1 MARYS
6 FSTAPL
12 PLLRVALGLAGLLAT
27 LPALDARE
35 AGAQVPVR
43 ARAKRT
49 LAVGG
54 QLFKDLNANDRLD
67 SYEDWRLSTAAR
79 VSDLLGRMTLEE
91 KAGMLLINTLNAEV
105 GGRLSE
111 RGVQMIQ
118 DEKMTRFIFR
128 NTVVANAA
136 APTVAAPAGP
146 PPAAA
151 SPAGAPGG
159 AGGGGRAG
167 RGGAGAGGGFGGG
180 PAGGAQVTPYEAAQ
194 FTNLVQEIAE
204 GTRLGIPVLFKS
216 NARNHVER
224 DARPGIN
231 VATGAFSEWPKE
243 PGLAATRDTTLLAEF
258 GRIMRTEWSA
268 IGLRGMYGYMADLST
283 EPRWY
288 RVHETFTE
296 DADLASAIIRTLVKN
311 IQGPRLGPG
320 SIALT
325 LKHFPGHGPQEGG
338 GDSHYEF
345 GKNQSIPSGTL
356 AYQLKPFRAAI
367 TAGVSSIMPSY
378 SIPVGMK
385 YAPNDVGVAFS
396 KGILTAL
403 LRDTLGFEGNLNS
416 DTGIIG
422 QRAWGLEGK
431 SADEQI
437 AIAVNAGIDVLSG
450 FDRNAQIVALVK
462 AGKITEQR
470 LDQAVRRLL
479 AEQFQLGLF
488 EDPYVDAD
496 RAAYVV
502 GNRAFQLKGEEAQRK
517 SIVLLQ
523 NQGKVLPLRVSTAEA
538 PVKVY
543 TMGLRAD
550 VVGDPR
556 WGRYSVTTGD
566 YDAARGETRVA
577 VPVGTDYAIL
587 RVEVSNQTAGAGL
600 QFGGAL
606 PEELNALAFSDMA
619 KAKSWRISPSLDD
632 IRAVMREV
640 GPEKTV
646 LAIYFRQPYVLDEAS
661 GLRGAGA
668 IVATFGVKDAALMDV
683 LTGRFKPQGKLPF
696 ALAGNAQA
704 LLRQASDAPGY
715 DRADTLFPFGFGT
728 SY

>member
-1 MARYS
+1 MAVYP
-6 FSTAPL
+6 FSAATLAV
-12 PLLRVALGLAGLLAT
+12 LRVTLGVAGLLAT
-27 LPALDARE
+27 LPTVAVRE

-49 LAVGG
+49 LVVGG
-54 QLFKDLNANDRLD
+54 QVFKDLNGNDRLD
-67 SYEDWRLSTAAR
+67 PYEDWRLSAAAR
-79 VSDLLGRMTLEE
+79 ATDLLGRMTLEE
-91 KAGMLLINTLNAEV
+91 KAGMLLINTLNAEA

-111 RGVQMIQ
+111 RGVQMVQ

-136 APTVAAPAGP
+136 APVAVAAVPTGTP
-146 PPAAA
+146 NVAA
-151 SPAGAPGG
+151 SPAGAPGAAGGGARAGGRG
-159 AGGGGRAG
+159 AGG
-167 RGGAGAGGGFGGG
+167 GGGFGGG

-243 PGLAATRDTTLLAEF
+243 PGLAATRDTVLLAEF

-296 DADLASAIIRTLVKN
+296 DADLASTIIRTLVRN

-356 AYQLKPFRAAI
+356 AYQLKPFKAAI
-367 TAGVSSIMPSY
+367 AAGVSSIMPSY

-450 FDRNAQIVALVK
+450 FDRNAQIVGPREGGQDHRAAARPGGASPARGAVPARPLRGSVR
-462 AGKITEQR
+462 GR
-470 LDQAVRRLL
+470 GPRGVRRRQPRLPVEGRGGA
-479 AEQFQLGLF
+479 AE
-488 EDPYVDAD
+488 VH
-496 RAAYVV
+496 RAA
-502 GNRAFQLKGEEAQRK
+502 AEP
-517 SIVLLQ
+517 
-523 NQGKVLPLRVSTAEA
+523 GKAASAPRVD
-538 PVKVY
+538 
-543 TMGLRAD
+543 G
-550 VVGDPR
+550 
-556 WGRYSVTTGD
+556 
-566 YDAARGETRVA
+566 
-577 VPVGTDYAIL
+577 
-587 RVEVSNQTAGAGL
+587 
-600 QFGGAL
+600 
-606 PEELNALAFSDMA
+606 
-619 KAKSWRISPSLDD
+619 
-632 IRAVMREV
+632 
-640 GPEKTV
+640 
-646 LAIYFRQPYVLDEAS
+646 
-661 GLRGAGA
+661 RGAGEGLHDGA
-668 IVATFGVKDAALMDV
+668 ARRRRGRRAVGTLHGHDGRLRRGAGRDASRGARGDGLRDPPRRGEQP
-683 LTGRFKPQGKLPF
+683 GRGPGP
-696 ALAGNAQA
+696 
-704 LLRQASDAPGY
+704 ASSAA
-715 DRADTLFPFGFGT
+715 RTRR
-728 SY
+728 S

>member
-1 MARYS
+1 MAS
-6 FSTAPL
+6 SPH
-12 PLLRVALGLAGLLAT
+12 LLTRLACGIIVLLITSPVSPRGA
-27 LPALDARE
+27 AE
-35 AGAQVPVR
+35 AQVPVR

-49 LAVGG
+49 LTVDR
-54 QLFKDLNANDRLD
+54 LTFKDLNANGRLD
-67 SYEDWRLSTAAR
+67 PYEDWRLPVAAR
-79 VSDLLGRMTLEE
+79 VSDLVGRMTLEE
-91 KAGMLLINTLNAEV
+91 KAGMLLINTLNAEA

-128 NTVVANAA
+128 NTVVANAVSP
-136 APTVAAPAGP
+136 APVAAAPAGP
-146 PPAAA
+146 PTAAA
-151 SPAGAPGG
+151 PPAGTPGG

-167 RGGAGAGGGFGGG
+167 RGGAGGAGGGGGFGGG
-180 PAGGAQVTPYEAAQ
+180 PGGGAQVTPYEAAQ
-194 FTNLVQEIAE
+194 FTNLVQELAE
-204 GTRLGIPVLFKS
+204 GTRLGIPVVFKS

-296 DADLASAIIRTLVKN
+296 DADLASTIIRTLVTN

-338 GDSHYEF
+338 ADSHYEF

-367 TAGVSSIMPSY
+367 AAGVSSIMPSY

-403 LRDTLGFEGNLNS
+403 LRDTLEFEGNLNS

-422 QRAWGLEGK
+422 PRAWGLEGK

-437 AIAVNAGIDVLSG
+437 AIAINAGIDVLSG
-450 FDRNAQIVALVK
+450 FDRNAQIGTLVK
-462 AGKITEQR
+462 SGKITEPR
-470 LDQAVRRLL
+470 LDLAVRRLL
-479 AEQFQLGLF
+479 KEQFELGLF

-502 GNRAFQLKGEEAQRK
+502 GNRAFQSKGEEAQRK

-523 NQGKVLPLRVSTAEA
+523 NRGGLLPLRASTAEA

-550 VVGDPR
+550 VVGDAR
-556 WGRYSVTTGD
+556 WGRYAVTTGD
-566 YDAARGETRVA
+566 YDAARGETRPA
-577 VPVGTDYAIL
+577 VPAGTDVAII
-587 RVEVSNQTAGAGL
+587 RVEVSNQGARPDL
-600 QFGGAL
+600 FFGGAN
-606 PEELNALAFSDMA
+606 PDELNFLAFSDMA
-619 KAKSWRISPSLDD
+619 KAKSWRVSPSLDD
-632 IRAVMREV
+632 IRAAMREV

-661 GLRGAGA
+661 GLRQAGA

-683 LTGRFKPQGKLPF
+683 LTGRAKATGKLPF
-696 ALAGNAQA
+696 ALAANAQA
-704 LLRQASDAPGY
+704 IVKQAPDAPGY
-715 DRADTLFPFGFGT
+715 DRADTLYPFGFGLG
-728 SY
+728 Y